1 MKRITF
7 IITLAAIVVLAATG
21 CANQRK
27 AAKRTYTKPLPQEQT
42 LSRREAKRLQEEQQ
56 RRRLDS
62 IALAQAQAEA
72 EAKAK
77 AKAEAA
83 RQQELERQRLQ
94 DSIAQA
100 EAEKKA
106 KVQTMYIS
114 RMAITVQIQG
124 QQLSLPATMRWQR
137 GKGIILSIQPFAGIE
152 AMRAELNE
160 EALLIIDKFNRR
172 YTRLT
177 YADLALMGTNT
188 NINEIDAWID
198 KNILD
203 RRNEPQMNL
212 QVSRAGIN
220 GAAVIYTNTLQT
232 DVNINMQ
239 PTNIGSYRQVTL
251 EQMVK
256 GL

>member
-1 MKRITF
+1 
-7 IITLAAIVVLAATG
+7 
-21 CANQRK
+21 
-27 AAKRTYTKPLPQEQT
+27 
-42 LSRREAKRLQEEQQ
+42 
-56 RRRLDS
+56 
-62 IALAQAQAEA
+62 
-72 EAKAK
+72 
-77 AKAEAA
+77 
-83 RQQELERQRLQ
+83 
-94 DSIAQA
+94 
-100 EAEKKA
+100 
-106 KVQTMYIS
+106 MYIS

-203 RRNEPQMNL
+203 RRNEPQLNL

-239 PTNIGSYRQVTL
+239 HTNIGSYRQVTL

>member
-21 CANQRK
+21 CANKRK
-27 AAKRTYTKPLPQEQT
+27 AVKRTYTKPMPQEQT

-62 IALAQAQAEA
+62 IALAQAEA

-77 AKAEAA
+77 AQAEAA

-106 KVQTMYIS
+106 RVQTMYIS

-203 RRNEPQMNL
+203 RRNEPQLNL